1 MGIDVQSV
9 KIGFYG
15 FLFLQQFLK
24 SNPSDVGLVI
34 GRLAGRVSGVMI
46 VVIGKEA
53 LTLSK

>member
-34 GRLAGRVSGVMI
+34 GRLAGRVSGVI
-46 VVIGKEA
+46 VGIGKEA